1 MPRPSPKLLSC
12 QELAC
17 RRGGRRVFEG
27 LDFGL
32 EAGGALLLTG
42 PNGSGKTSLLRMLAG
57 LSPPEHGR
65 ILWRGAAISRDL
77 AAHHA
82 RIHFIGHQ
90 EALKPNLTARENL
103 VFWTAMRGG
112 ARESADAAIETF
124 RLDGRADWPC
134 RYLSSGEKRRL
145 ALARLLSAPAELWL
159 LDEPAAGLDARAQRL
174 LLDAIAA
181 HRRLG
186 GCVVASTHVKLRLD
200 RAKKLSLADF
210 TIRGPG

>member
-27 LDFGL
+27 LDFAL

-57 LSPPEHGR
+57 LSPPVDGR
-65 ILWRGAAISRDL
+65 ILWRGAAISRDF

-82 RIHFIGHQ
+82 RIQFIGHQ
-90 EALKPNLTARENL
+90 DASKPNLTARENL

-112 ARESADAAIETF
+112 SKSGADAAIETF
-124 RLDGRADWPC
+124 RLDKRADWPC

-145 ALARLLSAPAELWL
+145 ALARLLSSPAELWL
-159 LDEPAAGLDARAQRL
+159 LDEPATGLDARARSVL
-174 LLDAIAA
+174 LAAIEA
-181 HRRLG
+181 HRRQG
-186 GCVVASTHVKLRLD
+186 GCVVASTHVPLRLN
-200 RAKKLSLADF
+200 RAKNLSLAEF
-210 TIRGPG
+210 MVRGPA